1 MRGEQSTTP
10 LPLGRFPGCAEERE
24 SLLMLALWE
33 RVKIASL
40 RDKCLKD
47 KNAGQGGREELLLVR
62 SGRTS
67 LRRHLLSRAL
77 NDKKRPAVGGS
88 GGRGLQTQ
96 GAAGVK
102 IWKMSK
108 SEPGKEAEVG
118 PGGKAPPGGTV

>member
-1 MRGEQSTTP
+1 
-10 LPLGRFPGCAEERE
+10 
-24 SLLMLALWE
+24 MLALWE

-77 NDKKRPAVGGS
+77 NDKKGPAVGGS
-88 GGRGLQTQ
+88 GGKRV
-96 GAAGVK
+96 AD
-102 IWKMSK
+102 
-108 SEPGKEAEVG
+108 PGSSRC
-118 PGGKAPPGGTV
+118 